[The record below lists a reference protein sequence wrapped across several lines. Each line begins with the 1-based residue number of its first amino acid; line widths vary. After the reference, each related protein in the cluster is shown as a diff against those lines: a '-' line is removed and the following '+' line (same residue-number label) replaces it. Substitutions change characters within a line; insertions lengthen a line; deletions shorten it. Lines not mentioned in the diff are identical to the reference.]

1 MMTNAKWTSNV
12 LTIMIRDTL
21 TTDIS
26 ISNAIN
32 VLGGYRSLARSLAA
46 ALI

>member
-1 MMTNAKWTSNV
+1 MTKGSRASNV
-12 LTIMIRDTL
+12 HTITIRDTL

-32 VLGGYRSLARSLAA
+32 VLGGYRSLARATAA
-46 ALI
+46 AHI